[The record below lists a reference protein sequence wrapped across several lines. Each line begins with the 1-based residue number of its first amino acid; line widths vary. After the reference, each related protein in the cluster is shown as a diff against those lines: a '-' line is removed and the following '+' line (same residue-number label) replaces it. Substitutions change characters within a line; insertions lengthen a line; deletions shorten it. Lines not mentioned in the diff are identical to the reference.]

1 MAKIRPRSYYIKDR
15 AISKI
20 LATSLKDTGIDLVR
34 WITKAM
40 QRQCVCKEMYQP
52 PSFSP
57 NILSRPLGVSS
68 QLNIWNLTPK
78 ANFPLPFCFKDGG
91 VHCMLM
97 MVKWNFQKGKLFKIK
112 KKKEK
117 STVIFSVM
125 VCCFLWNLEKFS
137 SPTN

>member
-78 ANFPLPFCFKDGG
+78 ANFQLPFCFKDGG
-91 VHCMLM
+91 GALYANDGKMKLS
-97 MVKWNFQKGKLFKIK
+97 KGQAFQN
-112 KKKEK
+112 KKKEGK
-117 STVIFSVM
+117 KYCYIFCNGLLLS
-125 VCCFLWNLEKFS
+125 LKLREI
-137 SPTN
+137 